1 MDIENEMEDDD
12 EIIAAFADFMTA
24 YTQLVIDNKYC
35 QNFLSY
41 DVPL

>member
-1 MDIENEMEDDD
+1 MDIENEFEDDA
-12 EIIAAFADFMTA
+12 EIIPAFADFMTV

-41 DVPL
+41 DTP

>member
-12 EIIAAFADFMTA
+12 EIIAAFADFMDA

-35 QNFLSY
+35 NALLSY
-41 DVPL
+41 DTS